1 MNLAAG
7 APIWLQ
13 LIFALLLVAAAAQD
27 AWLLRISNSTCL
39 AFLVAATIAAILTG
53 PRLSL
58 WQNAA
63 TFAVLLALGTPMFAA
78 GWLGG
83 GDVKLIAV
91 CGAWFDLR
99 SGAMMLIG
107 VLLAGGFLA
116 LLVLAL
122 KALGVGE
129 KHRRSLRDSKAS
141 GIPYGVAIAC
151 GTLLVLR

>member
-1 MNLAAG
+1 MNLAAE
-7 APIWLQ
+7 APLWLQ
-13 LIFALLLVAAAAQD
+13 LFFALLLVAAAAQD
-27 AWLLRISNSTCL
+27 AWTLRISNFTCL
-39 AFLVAATIAAILTG
+39 GILVAAIVSAVLVG
-53 PRLSL
+53 PRFSV

-63 TFAVLLALGTPMFAA
+63 TFAILLTLGTPMFVA

-91 CGAWFDLR
+91 CGAWFGLR
-99 SGAMMLIG
+99 GGAMMLVS
-107 VLLAGGFLA
+107 VLLAGGILA

>member
-1 MNLAAG
+1 MNLG
-7 APIWLQ
+7 AIAPLWLQ
-13 LIFALLLVAAAAQD
+13 LIFALLLVVAAAQD
-27 AWLLRISNSTCL
+27 AWRLRISNLTCL
-39 AFLVAATIAAILTG
+39 AILVAAIIAAILAG

-63 TFAVLLALGTPMFAA
+63 TFAVLLALGTPMFAT
-78 GWLGG
+78 GKLGG

-99 SGAMMLIG
+99 SGTAMVVS
-107 VLLAGGFLA
+107 VLLAGGILA
-116 LLVLAL
+116 LLVLGL

-129 KHRRSLRDSKAS
+129 KHRRNLRDTRGS

>member
-1 MNLAAG
+1 MNLAAE
-7 APIWLQ
+7 APLWLQ
-13 LIFALLLVAAAAQD
+13 LFFALLLVAAAAQD
-27 AWLLRISNSTCL
+27 AWTLRISNITCL
-39 AFLVAATIAAILTG
+39 AILVAAIVSAILAG
-53 PRLSL
+53 PRFSA

-63 TFAVLLALGTPMFAA
+63 TFAILLTLGTPMFAA

-91 CGAWFDLR
+91 CGAWFGLR
-99 SGAMMLIG
+99 GGAMMLVS
-107 VLLAGGFLA
+107 VLLAGGILA

-129 KHRRSLRDSKAS
+129 KRRRSLRDSKAS

>member
-1 MNLAAG
+1 MNLAAE
-7 APIWLQ
+7 APLWLQ

-27 AWLLRISNSTCL
+27 AWTLRISNLTCL
-39 AFLVAATIAAILTG
+39 AILVAAIVAAILAG
-53 PRLSL
+53 PRFSV

-63 TFAVLLALGTPMFAA
+63 TFAILLALGTPMFAA
-78 GWLGG
+78 GRLGG
-83 GDVKLIAV
+83 GDVKLMAT

-99 SGAMMLIG
+99 SGALMLVSI
-107 VLLAGGFLA
+107 LLAGGILA

-129 KHRRSLRDSKAS
+129 QHRRSLRDSKAS